1 MCIRDRTLATLT
13 AAAEKPMTEKPVGE
27 RPVVSHSTGTS
38 TSTNQ
43 SAASQA
49 TPAKPTLNQS
59 SSASVPTAQRV
70 VTTQPRQATTV
81 LRTTTSPAMAKPVT
95 QQTVP
100 TTATK
105 TAMLPQTGE
114 QTNRVLTVLGFV
126 LLAATSLFGFS
137 KQQRRHKTT
146 D

>member
-1 MCIRDRTLATLT
+1 MRARTLATLT
-13 AAAEKPMTEKPVGE
+13 AAAEKPMTEKTVGE

-38 TSTNQ
+38 ISTNQ
-43 SAASQA
+43 AASQA

-59 SSASVPTAQRV
+59 SSASVPTAQQV

-95 QQTVP
+95 HQTVP